1 MSELA
6 IALLGPPGAGKG
18 TQAVSLAA
26 AHRLPYLSTGDLLR
40 AAARTG
46 TQAGRAAKRFMDAG
60 DLVPDALLLELLED
74 ALPATGFLLD
84 GFPRTL
90 PQAEALGGRVG
101 LAILLDVPDDLLVER
116 LAARGR
122 ADDGPATIQRRLAVY
137 HQQTEPVIAH
147 YEGDGR
153 LLRIDGVGDADAVGN
168 RLARSLHAAGIR

>member
-18 TQAVSLAA
+18 TQAVSLAE
-26 AHRLPYLSTGDLLR
+26 AHDLAHLSTGDLLR
-40 AAARTG
+40 AAARAG
-46 TQAGRAAKRFMDAG
+46 TPSGRAAQRFMDAG
-60 DLVPDALLLELLED
+60 DLVPDALLFELLED

-90 PQAEALGGRVG
+90 AQAEALGGRVG
-101 LAILLDVPDDLLVER
+101 LAILLDVPDDLLVDR

-137 HQQTEPVIAH
+137 HRQTEPVIAH
-147 YEGDGR
+147 YEGGGR
-153 LLRIDGVGDADAVGN
+153 LLRVDGVGDAEAVRG
-168 RLARSLHAAGIR
+168 RLVRALDHRFAA

>member
-1 MSELA
+1 MFELA

-18 TQAVSLAA
+18 TQAASLAE
-26 AHRLPYLSTGDLLR
+26 AHDLAHLSTGDLLR
-40 AAARTG
+40 AAARAG
-46 TQAGRAAKRFMDAG
+46 TPSGRAAQRFMDAG
-60 DLVPDALLLELLED
+60 DLVPDALLFELLED

-90 PQAEALGGRVG
+90 AQAEALGGRVG
-101 LAILLDVPDDLLVER
+101 LAILLDVPDDLLVDR

-137 HQQTEPVIAH
+137 HRQTEPVIAH

-153 LLRIDGVGDADAVGN
+153 LLRVDGVGDAEAVRG
-168 RLARSLHAAGIR
+168 RLVRALDHRFAA